1 MTYNSQST
9 PPMGEPEKDPA
20 AELQNELREMGRQLE
35 AAFRTTLESDKAKRV
50 QSDLAAGVR
59 EITKQVRTAV
69 ESAQANP
76 QVQEVEQRGREV
88 LKQAGE
94 NKIVQDVQEM
104 VLTGISQ
111 LNVQLRKLVERMETE
126 VEQARSNIQTHQ
138 VPIDHES
145 NTGNQPNTGETTRL
159 NDQ

>member
-1 MTYNSQST
+1 MTYNST
-9 PPMGEPEKDPA
+9 PPTGEPEKDPA

-50 QSDLAAGVR
+50 QADLTAGVR
-59 EITKQVRTAV
+59 EITKQVRIAV
-69 ESAQANP
+69 ESAQTNP

-88 LKQAGE
+88 IKQASE
-94 NKIVQDVQEM
+94 NKLVQDVQDM

-111 LNVQLRKLVERMETE
+111 LNLQLRKLVERMETE
-126 VEQARSNIQTHQ
+126 VDQARSHTQSHQ
-138 VPIDHES
+138 VPSDHEPDS
-145 NTGNQPNTGETTRL
+145 GNQPSTGETTRL